1 MDSVITIL
9 DPTRG
14 TIEDLENAIKNEVK
28 NLDTW
33 QLKQV
38 YRFILNIQR

>member
-1 MDSVITIL
+1 MESVITIY
-9 DPTRG
+9 DTSKG
-14 TIEDLENAIKNEVK
+14 TVEELENAIKNEVK

>member
-1 MDSVITIL
+1 METVITIL

-28 NLDTW
+28 NLDSW

-38 YRFILNIQR
+38 YRFMVNIQR

>member
-9 DPTRG
+9 DPTSG
-14 TIEDLENAIKNEVK
+14 TIEDLEKAIKNEVK

-38 YRFILNIQR
+38 YRFIINIQR

>member
-1 MDSVITIL
+1 METVITIL

-28 NLDTW
+28 NLNSW

-38 YRFILNIQR
+38 YRFMVNIQR

>member
-1 MDSVITIL
+1 MESVITIY

-14 TIEDLENAIKNEVK
+14 TIEDLENAIKSEVK